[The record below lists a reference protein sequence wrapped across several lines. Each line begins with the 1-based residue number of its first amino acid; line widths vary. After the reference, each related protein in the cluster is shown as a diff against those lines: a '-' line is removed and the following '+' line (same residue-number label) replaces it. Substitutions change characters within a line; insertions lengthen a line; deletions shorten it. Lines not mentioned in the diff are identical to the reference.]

1 MADGVEEEM
10 KKLLDAAAHRTEC
23 SEAVREGRGACFFSP
38 RATFDANLSISLG
51 GVKRHYPLLPFPGS
65 LPSSLLGVSVYREL
79 VPRMRN
85 CLKLLAPP

>member
-51 GVKRHYPLLPFPGS
+51 GVKRHYPLPSCLPWFPLS
-65 LPSSLLGVSVYREL
+65 
-79 VPRMRN
+79 
-85 CLKLLAPP
+85 